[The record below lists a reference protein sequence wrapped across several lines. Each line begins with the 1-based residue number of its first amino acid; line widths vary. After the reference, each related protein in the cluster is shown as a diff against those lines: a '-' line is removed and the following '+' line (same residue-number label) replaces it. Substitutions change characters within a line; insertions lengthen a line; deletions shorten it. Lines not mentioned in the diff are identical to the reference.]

1 MKKNIVY
8 DVVLASMLL
17 CLLIVGSKLTIPLG
31 FISLTMQLPVVF
43 LIIFLVK
50 RKIAVMVIATYIIM
64 GLIGIPVFS
73 TGGGISYI
81 YQPSFGFIIGF
92 LLAALIAPKVNGK
105 IRLILSI
112 LVVFLAVYLTGIIYM
127 YVIFNYYMNKDFG
140 IIKVLQIGVYPF
152 ILKDI
157 ICAYLASVI
166 AYRLKKYLSYNYIFN
181 DEVNI

>member
-1 MKKNIVY
+1 MKKNRIY

-43 LIIFLVK
+43 LIIFLAK
-50 RKIAVMVIATYIIM
+50 RKIAVMVLATYIIM

-73 TGGGISYI
+73 TGGGLSYI

-92 LLAALIAPKVNGK
+92 LLAAIVAPKVSNK
-105 IRLILSI
+105 LSI
-112 LVVFLAVYLTGIIYM
+112 VLSITVVFLAVYLTGVIYM
-127 YVIFNYYMNKDFG
+127 YVIFHYNMHKDFG
-140 IIKVLQIGVYPF
+140 IIKVLEIGVYPF

-166 AYRLKKYLSYNYIFN
+166 AYRLKKYLSYDYIFN